1 MRVLIFIVILIL
13 AALFSKGIEK
23 EAGIPNKA
31 FTSALYYLCLGIISF
46 ITYLLVDKDLQLFA
60 STLVIVGFTLS
71 VFYFILGLIYFSK
84 TLKH

>member
-23 EAGIPNKA
+23 VAGIPNKA

-46 ITYLLVDKDLQLFA
+46 ITYLLVDKDLHFLHQHWSLLDLHYPFSILFW
-60 STLVIVGFTLS
+60 GLS
-71 VFYFILGLIYFSK
+71 ISV
-84 TLKH
+84 KH